1 MPVFSEQ
8 FYQIDPFSPPT
19 SGTLLQQQFLQVSN
33 VGGSGSLA
41 TLSSAGTTATNGDR
55 IDGSDITAIYLDTIT
70 VSMNGVTTNISGATF
85 YLADGRRFFS
95 PTDGTN
101 LDPATYLATVSTGSA
116 NVAVATGSLGPP
128 CFTTG
133 TMIATPGGQAVI
145 ETLKAGDLIETMDHG
160 PQVLRW
166 IGRKSIAGTREFAPI
181 RIEAGSLG
189 NDRTLLVS
197 PEHRMLITGWKAELL
212 FGEAEVLVAAKH
224 LVGHPGISRTPVAE
238 IEYLHL
244 LFDRHEIV
252 FAEGA
257 PSESFYPNSILL
269 EQDRTLRDE
278 IEAIFPEMTRDPANK
293 SCPLAR
299 RAVAAHEARLLA
311 A

>member
-8 FYQIDPFSPPT
+8 FYQIDPFAPPGQ
-19 SGTLLQQQFLQVSN
+19 GTLLQQQFLQVSN
-33 VGGSGSLA
+33 VAGSGSINN
-41 TLSSAGTTATNGDR
+41 LSSAGTTAANGDR
-55 IDGSDITAIYLDTIT
+55 IDNTDITAIYRDTIT
-70 VSMNGVTTNISGATF
+70 VTMNGSTINISGATF

-101 LDPATYLATVSTGSA
+101 LDPAIFEATVSTGSA
-116 NVAVATGSLGPP
+116 NSSIAITSLGPP
-128 CFTTG
+128 CFTLG
-133 TMIATPGGQAVI
+133 TLIAVPNGQIAI
-145 ETLKAGDLIETMDHG
+145 ETLTPGDLVETMDHG

-166 IGRKSIAGTREFAPI
+166 IGRKSIAGTREFAPV

-197 PEHRMLITGWKAELL
+197 PEHRMLMSGWKAELL
-212 FGEAEVLVAAKH
+212 FGEAEILVAAKH

-238 IEYLHL
+238 IEYFHL

-257 PSESFYPNSILL
+257 PSESFYPSSILL

-278 IEAIFPEMTRDPANK
+278 IEAIFPEMTRDPAHK